1 MLCTKGFTHSVLV
14 KLLKNKGLSKDEAES
29 ILLIEVY
36 GITPSDK
43 RDILFE
49 ARKNKINIDI
59 SINNILL
66 KKQCS
71 YYVKLLEDYYDSLCE
86 DYKSIYSK
94 QSLMLDMDS

>member
-1 MLCTKGFTHSVLV
+1 MLCTKDFTYSMLV
-14 KLLKNKGLSKDEAES
+14 KLLKNKGLSEGEAES

-36 GITPSDK
+36 GLTPSDK
-43 RDILFE
+43 RDILSE
-49 ARKNKINIDI
+49 ARENKINIDI

-71 YYVKLLEDYYDSLCE
+71 YYDKLLEDYYDSLCE

-94 QSLMLDMDS
+94 QLLMLDMDL